1 MSTILNARYITVA
14 EEGSHTAMIEV
25 VYDDK
30 VEYPMDGQA
39 ETSEYDDLQAW
50 ITAGNTVSDFN
61 VDPFVSSPEY
71 INQVRSA

>member
-1 MSTILNARYITVA
+1 MSIILNARYITVA
-14 EEGSHTAMIEV
+14 EEGSPAMIEV

-30 VEYPMDGQA
+30 VEYPMDGQP
-39 ETSEYDDLQAW
+39 ETRGYDDLQAW